1 MWSTVAESQGVGWW
15 EKISSSSPHILIPAP
30 TPSSQSMCLLEN
42 ELEAQLG
49 EFHLRM
55 KGTEL

>member
-1 MWSTVAESQGVGWW
+1 MRATVTEPQGVGWC
-15 EKISSSSPHILIPAP
+15 EISSSFPHIL
-30 TPSSQSMCLLEN
+30 TPQTSSQSMCLLEN

-55 KGTEL
+55 KGTDL

>member
-1 MWSTVAESQGVGWW
+1 MAFDLFCR
-15 EKISSSSPHILIPAP
+15 SPLPCLFV
-30 TPSSQSMCLLEN
+30 QSMCLLES

-55 KGTEL
+55 KGTKQ

>member
-1 MWSTVAESQGVGWW
+1 MRATGAEPQGVGWC
-15 EKISSSSPHILIPAP
+15 EISSSFPHILTPPP
-30 TPSSQSMCLLEN
+30 TSSQSMCLLEN

-55 KGTEL
+55 KGTDL